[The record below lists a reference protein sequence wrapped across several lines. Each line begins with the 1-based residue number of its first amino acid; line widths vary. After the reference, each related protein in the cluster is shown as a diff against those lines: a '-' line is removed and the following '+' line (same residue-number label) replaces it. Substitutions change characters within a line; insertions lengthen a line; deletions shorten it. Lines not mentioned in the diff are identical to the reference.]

1 MEEKEVKIRGME
13 IGNGMPKIC
22 VPIVEKNRENIL
34 LQAQLISKES
44 PDIVEFRADW
54 YEDMENWEKMEGLLR
69 ELRQTIGNIALLFT
83 VRTQCEGG
91 NAEISGE
98 DYRCL
103 CERVCQS
110 GYIDLIDIEAYK
122 EANLLQQI
130 CKSAHENGVYVV
142 ASNHDFDK
150 TPSEEEIVE
159 RLCFMDQNG
168 ADIPKIAVMPQ
179 SESDVLTLLCAT
191 QKYKIMGG
199 IKPVITMSM
208 SGKGVISR
216 LAGEIFGSAVTFA
229 SIGKSSAPG
238 QIPIDEVRRVLEVIH
253 RYC

>member
-1 MEEKEVKIRGME
+1 MEKKNVTIRGME
-13 IGNGMPKIC
+13 IGDGIPKIC
-22 VPIVEKNRENIL
+22 VPIVEKNREDIL

-54 YEDMENWEKMEGLLR
+54 YEDMENWDQMKGLLK
-69 ELRQTIGNIALLFT
+69 ELRQVIGDAALLFT
-83 VRTQCEGG
+83 IRTQREGG
-91 NAEISGE
+91 NTGISVV
-98 DYRCL
+98 DYKYL
-103 CERVCQS
+103 CERACQS
-110 GYIDLIDIEAYK
+110 GYIDLIDVEAYMQ
-122 EANLLQQI
+122 AGLLQQI
-130 CKSAHENGVYVV
+130 CKIAHENGVYVA

-159 RLCFMDQNG
+159 RLYFMDQNG

-191 QKYKIMGG
+191 QKYKATGG
-199 IKPVITMSM
+199 KKPVISMSM
-208 SGKGVISR
+208 SRKGVISR
-216 LAGEIFGSAVTFA
+216 LAGEVFGSAVTFA